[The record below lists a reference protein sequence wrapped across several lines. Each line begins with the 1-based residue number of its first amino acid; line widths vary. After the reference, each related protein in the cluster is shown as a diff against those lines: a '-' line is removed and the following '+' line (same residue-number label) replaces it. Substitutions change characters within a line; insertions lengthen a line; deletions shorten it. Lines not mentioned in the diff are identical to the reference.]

1 MERKELGLVASVY
14 LNSPSGTLRV
24 QSGDMLRENATRKVV
39 RVTGVYRRYTDGAY
53 YVECESTEPGSIG
66 QTKFFTPDSLS
77 FLMG

>member
-24 QSGDMLRENATRKVV
+24 QNGDMLRENATGKVLKVV
-39 RVTGVYRRYTDGAY
+39 SVYRRYTDGAY
-53 YVECESTEPGSIG
+53 YLECENQDPGSNG
-66 QTKFFTPDSLS
+66 QSKILPADALS

>member
-24 QSGDMLRENATRKVV
+24 QNGDMLRENATNRVVKVV
-39 RVTGVYRRYTDGAY
+39 SVYRRYTDGAHY
-53 YVECESTEPGSIG
+53 IECESQDPGSNG
-66 QTKFFTPDSLS
+66 QTKFLSSNEVS

>member
-24 QSGDMLRENATRKVV
+24 QSGDMLRENATSKVV
-39 RVTGVYRRYTDGAY
+39 KVVSVYRRYTDGAY
-53 YVECESTEPGSIG
+53 YIECETQDPGSNG
-66 QTKFFTPDSLS
+66 QTKFLTPDSLS

>member
-24 QSGDMLRENATRKVV
+24 QNGDMLRENATNKVV
-39 RVTGVYRRYTDGAY
+39 KVVSVYRRYTDGTY
-53 YVECESTEPGSIG
+53 YVECENTGPGTNG
-66 QTKFFTPDSLS
+66 QTKFLTPDSLS

>member
-14 LNSPSGTLRV
+14 LSSPSGTLRV

-39 RVTGVYRRYTDGAY
+39 KVTGVYRRYTDGEY
-53 YVECESTEPGSIG
+53 YVECENTEPGGGG
-66 QTKFFTPDSLS
+66 QSRFLPADSLS